1 MSEVAVKKNKKIM
14 DMTHGSIVR
23 CIVLFALPLLV
34 GNFFQQLYN
43 MVDALVIGQKG
54 TAGEYSAVGSVAP
67 ITNILIGLFS
77 GLSSG
82 ASVVISQ
89 YFGAGNKEK
98 VSEASHT
105 SMTITLIS
113 GVVFTVLGV
122 VFSPLMVQ
130 MMLRTTEGEV
140 YAPATEYLTI
150 YSCGMMFMLLYNM
163 GSGILRA
170 VGDSRRPFYY
180 LAVAAVIN
188 TGLDFLFVYAFGM
201 GVAGV
206 AYATIIAQGVAA
218 LLTFITLL
226 KTRLDIKIKIRKLK
240 VDKTILFQ
248 IIKVGIPAAIQLAL
262 TAFSNVFVQSY
273 ISNVNSDQT
282 ASLGGWTTD
291 RKSVV

>member
-163 GSGILRA
+163 GSGILRLRY
-170 VGDSRRPFYY
+170 GCCGS
-180 LAVAAVIN
+180 
-188 TGLDFLFVYAFGM
+188 
-201 GVAGV
+201 GVCNNNSARSCGS
-206 AYATIIAQGVAA
+206 AYGY
-218 LLTFITLL
+218 
-226 KTRLDIKIKIRKLK
+226 
-240 VDKTILFQ
+240 
-248 IIKVGIPAAIQLAL
+248 
-262 TAFSNVFVQSY
+262 N
-273 ISNVNSDQT
+273 
-282 ASLGGWTTD
+282 AS
-291 RKSVV
+291 